1 MEKEKAAEALK
12 ESMAIELQGREFYLV
27 AAEKT
32 EDERG
37 KEIFSFL
44 SREEQRHFQY
54 IRNAYDNIMEG
65 KAFLLEIPERPE
77 SYMEAEIFSPEFKK
91 RIGGKNFA
99 ASALGIGILLEK
111 NSFELYSNL
120 ARMSSSDDLRN
131 LYFHLSRWEKTH
143 YEMLNREWESIKED
157 FWAQNRFAPF

>member
-32 EDERG
+32 EDQRA

-44 SREEQRHFQY
+44 SQEEQKHFQY
-54 IRNAYDNIMEG
+54 VRNAYDNIMEG
-65 KAFLLEIPERPE
+65 KAFLLEIPEAPE
-77 SYMEAEIFSPEFKK
+77 PYVQAEIFSPEFRK
-91 RIGGKNFA
+91 RIGEKNFA

-120 ARMSSSDDLRN
+120 AQMASSEQLRN
-131 LYFHLSRWEKTH
+131 LYLHLSKWEKTH

-157 FWAQNRFAPF
+157 FWAQNHFAPF